1 MTIFKILKDYFFG
14 KTQKQ
19 NNETLDIEYWLNDPS
34 LEMRGVYKNTNPI
47 KPFRVNGYSGGGFES
62 NSYKGRAANCYAVT
76 NKLLDYFEKNGF
88 QIPSWPTTSTLNVY
102 PLAGLDLNAYYD
114 RKSIKFF
121 YYFDYKIRKNI
132 YLCESSDVVSHELG
146 HAILDA
152 FRPDFWNVQS
162 YEIWAIHESF
172 GDIVAILNILDNDEI
187 LKLIIKETNGTLSSS
202 NSVSRLA
209 EHFAKTIYNVTNGKH
224 GSNPNYLR
232 DAVNSFSYVDPIR
245 LPDEAEDEK
254 ISRECHSFSRIWTG
268 CWYDIFV
275 GIYGLEKNKHEC
287 LKAIRI
293 ARDISA
299 KYFIQSILE
308 VPCTFKMFEALSQK
322 IIQIDLKNG
331 GKYNSLLKTI
341 FNKRNLA
348 TELYAQN
355 LKEIKFEEN
364 KEKTKKIQILNKK
377 VNKNLLNNFI
387 EIPAESRYEKNS
399 LGEITFLSLSNVEE
413 SAEQAINCL
422 NSLVETNN
430 FKKLFKIKN
439 KNIIRS
445 KFIN

>member
-1 MTIFKILKDYFFG
+1 MIIFEIIKNYFF
-14 KTQKQ
+14 KKQ
-19 NNETLDIEYWLNDPS
+19 SNKVLDIEYWLNDPS
-34 LEMRGVYKNTNPI
+34 LDMRGIYKNLEP
-47 KPFRVNGYSGGGFES
+47 KRPFRVNGYSGGGFES

-76 NKLLDYFEKNGF
+76 NKLLDYFEKSGF
-88 QIPSWPTTSTLNVY
+88 QIPDWPIIKTLNIY

-132 YLCESSDVVSHELG
+132 YLCESSDIVSHELG

-172 GDIVAILNILDNDEI
+172 GDIVAILNILDNKEI
-187 LKLIIKETNGTLSSS
+187 LKLIVKETSGNLNSS

-224 GSNPNYLR
+224 GSNPNFLR
-232 DAVNSFSYVDPIR
+232 DAFNSYCYVDPIK

-275 GIYGLEKNKHEC
+275 GIYNLEKNKSDPLESI
-287 LKAIRI
+287 KI

-322 IIQIDLKNG
+322 MIQIDLMNG
-331 GKYNSLLKTI
+331 GKYNSLLKNV
-341 FNKRNLA
+341 FNKRDIT
-348 TELYAQN
+348 TELSTQN
-355 LKEIKFEEN
+355 LKYQEFGKN
-364 KEKTKKIQILNKK
+364 KEKTKKIQLLGKNINKS
-377 VNKNLLNNFI
+377 LLNNFI
-387 EIPAESRYEKNS
+387 EIPIENRYEKNS
-399 LGEITFLSLSNVEE
+399 LGEITFLSFSDEE
-413 SAEQAINCL
+413 QSSEQAISCL

>member
-1 MTIFKILKDYFFG
+1 
-14 KTQKQ
+14 
-19 NNETLDIEYWLNDPS
+19 
-34 LEMRGVYKNTNPI
+34 
-47 KPFRVNGYSGGGFES
+47 
-62 NSYKGRAANCYAVT
+62 
-76 NKLLDYFEKNGF
+76 
-88 QIPSWPTTSTLNVY
+88 
-102 PLAGLDLNAYYD
+102 
-114 RKSIKFF
+114 
-121 YYFDYKIRKNI
+121 
-132 YLCESSDVVSHELG
+132 
-146 HAILDA
+146 
-152 FRPDFWNVQS
+152 
-162 YEIWAIHESF
+162 
-172 GDIVAILNILDNDEI
+172 LNILDNNEI

-224 GSNPNYLR
+224 GSNPNFLR
-232 DAVNSFSYVDPIR
+232 DAVNSFSYVDPIT

-275 GIYGLEKNKHEC
+275 GIYSLEKNKHDC
-287 LKAIRI
+287 LKAIKI

-331 GKYNSLLKTI
+331 GKYNSLLKNI
-341 FNKRNLA
+341 FNKRKIV
-348 TELYAQN
+348 TELYVQN
-355 LKEIKFEEN
+355 LKEIEFEEN
-364 KEKTKKIQILNKK
+364 KEKTKKIQILSKK

-399 LGEITFLSLSNVEE
+399 LGEITFLSLSNLEE